1 MPSCP
6 ECRKV
11 HPIECGLRLFNST
24 NECPICMEKSSTM
37 LALPCGHQYC
47 QGCLGKIGMKLKVEH
62 SAAASSVPRNSATA
76 NSVPRLP
83 IRQVIDLT
91 RSRSSSSAISSIQRH
106 IQNRLHQVRR
116 PPVVRRRRVQRRVH
130 RTRRRCGWCGHIG
143 HTQRKCKKHRER
155 CGCTRLDGASHKAKY
170 RAQHKCIICFKRGHR
185 WRTCSVVV
193 KGS

>member
-6 ECRKV
+6 ECRQV

-47 QGCLGKIGMKLKVEH
+47 QGCLEKIGMKLKVEH
-62 SAAASSVPRNSATA
+62 SAAARSVPRNSAATS
-76 NSVPRLP
+76 SVPRLP

-91 RSRSSSSAISSIQRH
+91 RSRLSSSAISSIQRH
-106 IQNRLHQVRR
+106 IQNRLHRVRR
-116 PPVVRRRRVQRRVH
+116 PSAPRRRRI
-130 RTRRRCGWCGHIG
+130 RRRCGWCGHIG

-170 RAQHKCIICFKRGHR
+170 RAQHKCVICFKRGHR

-193 KGS
+193 NGS